1 MQLFLF
7 SNNIVTSDNLFEMK
21 SPFFWSPV
29 KITIVIA
36 IFSVIVL
43 GMIIFYIYVGAV
55 EASWGTVKK

>member
-1 MQLFLF
+1 MVISDKLFK
-7 SNNIVTSDNLFEMK
+7 IK

-36 IFSVIVL
+36 IFSIIVL
-43 GMIIFYIYVGAV
+43 GAIIFYIYVGAV